1 MKNNSTAPAWMDK
14 LADGVD
20 SALASSGIDKD
31 DAGAAIFIAV
41 HPNPD
46 GSKHVVHEI
55 RGGNGALAE
64 AIGALVY
71 NRDFPAILH
80 LGAAAALQM
89 RHLENRAANKNH
101 KPHNKKR
108 K

>member
-1 MKNNSTAPAWMDK
+1 MESNNRPDWMTA
-14 LADGVD
+14 LADEVEA
-20 SALASSGIDKD
+20 ALDNSGIDTD
-31 DAGAAIFIAV
+31 PRAAVIFIAV

-55 RGGNGALAE
+55 RGGNAPLAE

-71 NRDFPAILH
+71 NRDLPAILH
-80 LGAAAALQM
+80 LAAAAALQM